1 MIVNTVRSAV
11 VAVVVVLVLLEF
23 VVPAVNPISQ
33 MLQYLGLPPI
43 GG

>member
-1 MIVNTVRSAV
+1 MIVDTVRSAV
-11 VAVVVVLVLLEF
+11 VAAVVVLLILEF

-33 MLQYLGLPPI
+33 ILQYVGLPPI

>member
-1 MIVNTVRSAV
+1 MIVDTVRSAV

-23 VVPAVNPISQ
+23 VVPLVNPIS
-33 MLQYLGLPPI
+33 MILQYLGLPPI